1 MTTSDSSTTASSQHK
16 HRKKLSVVLPV
27 YNELAALDE
36 LIEGI
41 TQALELTSHSYEIV
55 FVNDGSSD
63 GSDARIDEHSRLN
76 TNVRAIHFSR
86 NFGHQAALHA
96 GMAASRGDAIIIMDS
111 DLQDDPAAIP
121 RLVAEWEAGYDI
133 VYAIRTKRKEQFLKR
148 ALFHSFYRVLSRVA
162 TIPIPAD
169 AGNFGLIDRRA
180 ASHIADL
187 SEVSRFYPGLRS
199 WVGFRQ
205 TGIEVARGQ
214 RHDQNPRVSPYGL
227 VRLARTAIFSFSS
240 APLTLFYAVAFL
252 SCIVCFSLTSFTL
265 YQKLNGDASPG
276 WASGLIT
283 ASFFG
288 MLNALGIAVLGEYV
302 VRIFDQV
309 RNRPQFIIDR
319 TVNLHSQREPEVPA
333 LPSLDSRAPRQ
344 AQQPRPQQH
353 ASLKAVT
360 NDVNS

>member
-1 MTTSDSSTTASSQHK
+1 M
-16 HRKKLSVVLPV
+16 LPV

-36 LIEGI
+36 LLDGI
-41 TQALELTSHSYEIV
+41 THAFDLTPHSYEII

-63 GSDARIDEHSRLN
+63 GSATRIDEYTRIN
-76 TNVRAIHFSR
+76 PRVRTIHFSR

-96 GMAASRGDAIIIMDS
+96 GLAASRGDAVIVMDS

-121 RLVAEWEAGYDI
+121 RLIVAWEAGYDI
-133 VYAIRTKRKEQFLKR
+133 VYAIRKKRKEQLLKR
-148 ALFHSFYRVLSRVA
+148 LLFYSFYRVMSRVA
-162 TIPIPAD
+162 AIQIPSD

-180 ASHIADL
+180 ADHIAGL
-187 SEVSRFYPGLRS
+187 AEVSRFYPGLRS

-205 TGIEVARGQ
+205 TGIEVERGE
-214 RHDQNPRVSPYGL
+214 RHDDNPRVSPYGL
-227 VRLARTAIFSFSS
+227 VRLARTAVFSFSS
-240 APLTLFYAVAFL
+240 APLTLFYAVALL
-252 SCIVCFSLTSFTL
+252 SCIVCFALTGFTL

-309 RNRPQFIIDR
+309 RNRPQFIVDR
-319 TVNLHSQREPEVPA
+319 TVNLHSHPENTVTDPLVPEDRYTR
-333 LPSLDSRAPRQ
+333 PSQ
-344 AQQPRPQQH
+344 ASRPQQH
-353 ASLKAVT
+353 TPYEAVI

>member
-1 MTTSDSSTTASSQHK
+1 M
-16 HRKKLSVVLPV
+16 LPV

-36 LIEGI
+36 LMEGI
-41 TQALELTSHSYEIV
+41 THALELTHHSYEII

-63 GSDARIDEHSRLN
+63 GSETRIDEYTCLSPK
-76 TNVRAIHFSR
+76 VRTIHFSR

-121 RLVAEWEAGYDI
+121 RLVTEWEAGYDI
-133 VYAIRTKRKEQFLKR
+133 VYAIRKKRKEHFLKR
-148 ALFHSFYRVLSRVA
+148 LLFYSFYRVLSRVA

-180 ASHIADL
+180 ASHIAGL

-205 TGIEVARGQ
+205 TGVEVERGQ
-214 RHDQNPRVSPYGL
+214 RHDNNPRVSPYGL
-227 VRLARTAIFSFSS
+227 VRLARTAVFSFSS

-252 SCIVCFSLTSFTL
+252 SCLVCFALTSFTL

-302 VRIFDQV
+302 IRIFDQV
-309 RNRPQFIIDR
+309 RHRPQFIVDR
-319 TVNLHSQREPEVPA
+319 TVNFPSQHEQTSSDS
-333 LPSLDSRAPRQ
+333 LPTNSPVSRQ
-344 AQQPRPQQH
+344 TPRPHQN

-360 NDVNS
+360 NDVNP

>member
-1 MTTSDSSTTASSQHK
+1 MLTSDSYNNHSPTGQS
-16 HRKKLSVVLPV
+16 RKMLSVVLPV

-36 LIEGI
+36 LIDGI
-41 TQALELTSHSYEIV
+41 THALDLTTHTYEII

-63 GSDARIDEHSRLN
+63 GSDTRSEEYARLYSQGR
-76 TNVRAIHFSR
+76 TIHFSR

-96 GMAASRGDAIIIMDS
+96 GMKASRGDAIIIMDS

-121 RLVAEWEAGYDI
+121 RLVSAWESGYNI
-133 VYAIRTKRKEQFLKR
+133 VYAIRKKRKEHILKR
-148 ALFHSFYRVLSRVA
+148 ALFFSFYRLLSRVA
-162 TIPIPAD
+162 TLPIPAD

-180 ASHIADL
+180 AIHIADL

-205 TGIEVARGQ
+205 TGVEVERGK
-214 RHDQNPRVSPYGL
+214 RHDENPRVSPYGL
-227 VRLARTAIFSFSS
+227 VRLARTAVFSFSS

-252 SCIVCFSLTSFTL
+252 SCMVCFSLTSFTL
-265 YQKLNGDASPG
+265 YQKLNGNASPG

-319 TVNLHSQREPEVPA
+319 TVNLHSQHEEAVTPSPPHSQVPRET
-333 LPSLDSRAPRQ
+333 
-344 AQQPRPQQH
+344 QPPQQH
-353 ASLKAVT
+353 ASFKAVT
-360 NDVNS
+360 NDVNP